1 MSLKSIRESYSKLL
15 TTFNDAGIKLNES
28 QKSDLDA
35 FVLALES
42 TMSKQRQD
50 AIRKTKKAV
59 TEKLESEYKTIFES
73 ILRNQAENSRLA
85 SQIQTAAVKMNESKK
100 IANKVNDYLDLY
112 VESILPKKTIVDYD
126 RMQKLEKIQESLRD
140 TLMLDDDVVA
150 AKKEQ
155 LEESF
160 RKRNAQMKS
169 EVAYLNAKLNESM
182 KDNLKLQKKIGQYR
196 ALDMLEFKTKDLPSY
211 EARQVK
217 KLLSEANADEIEAKF
232 DKVLESVRHKANESI
247 KDYTTTLESEI
258 SKIVDEDDVIKNR
271 PHNLHRPMNEQEPEI
286 DDEESTDNS
295 NQPSSNNNHDD
306 DDFETTE
313 QIRYDDDG
321 NVVLEESEVID
332 PRTMAMYCALA
343 QERN

>member
-28 QKSDLDA
+28 QKSDLDT

-59 TEKLESEYKTIFES
+59 TEKLEAEYKTIFES
-73 ILRNQAENSRLA
+73 ILKNQAENARLA
-85 SQIQTAAVKMNESKK
+85 SEIQTAAVKMNESKK

-112 VESILPKKTIVDYD
+112 VESVLPKKTVVDYD
-126 RMQKLEKIQESLRD
+126 RMQKLERIQESLRD
-140 TLMLDDDVVA
+140 TLMLDDDVVE
-150 AKKEQ
+150 AKKAQ

-160 RKRNAQMKS
+160 KKRKAKMQS
-169 EVAYLNAKLNESM
+169 EVAYLHAKLDESM
-182 KDNLKLQKKIGQYR
+182 KANLKLQKKIGQYR
-196 ALDMLEFKTKDLPSY
+196 AMDLLECKTKDLPSY

-217 KLLSEANADEIEAKF
+217 KVLAEANATEIEARF
-232 DKVLESVRHKANESI
+232 DKVLESIRGKAAKTI

-258 SKIVDEDDVIKNR
+258 EKIVDEDDLLKDR
-271 PHNLHRPMNEQEPEI
+271 PHNLHNNMNEQEPEI
-286 DDEESTDNS
+286 DDNGDDTNNAQSA
-295 NQPSSNNNHDD
+295 SSHNDD

-313 QIRYDDDG
+313 QIDYDDNG
-321 NVVLEESEVID
+321 NVILSESDKID

-343 QERN
+343 EERN